1 LLAEPGFRASI
12 TFKDGYSIER
22 SKDCKYD
29 SLTIQDGP
37 FLFSPVIK
45 KLCGSGVAGTTITT
59 TGTYM
64 RLVFYTDDVI
74 EKTGFSLQFNESV
87 PAICEFNC
95 PQ

>member
-29 SLTIQDGP
+29 S
-37 FLFSPVIK
+37 
-45 KLCGSGVAGTTITT
+45 AGTTITT